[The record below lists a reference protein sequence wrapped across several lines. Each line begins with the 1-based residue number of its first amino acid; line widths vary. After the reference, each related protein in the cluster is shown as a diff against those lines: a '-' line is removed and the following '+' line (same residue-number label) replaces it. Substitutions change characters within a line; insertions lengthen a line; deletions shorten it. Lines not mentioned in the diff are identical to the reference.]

1 MEVVINAMEEK
12 RFRGSALEGLN
23 SSELLICGGVAAQL
37 NLSDLISIIRKIM
50 EFLDDYIPQLIRG
63 LKDGYDHAK

>member
-1 MEVVINAMEEK
+1 M
-12 RFRGSALEGLN
+12 EGLN

-63 LKDGYDHAK
+63 LKDGYDHVK